1 MHAFLAFT
9 PILVVFI
16 LLVLMRWPAKHAMP
30 VAWLYTGLMGI
41 FAWQMDVTRV
51 MASTLQGVFIAAT
64 ILYIVFGAILM
75 LNTLT

>member
-51 MASTLQGVFIAAT
+51 WPPPCRASLSPRRFCTSSLAPS
-64 ILYIVFGAILM
+64 
-75 LNTLT
+75 